1 MPAARYAK
9 SGDVNIAYVT
19 VGDGPVNLVWVP
31 SWISQCEYLFEE
43 PSVAAAFERLGEFAT
58 VAVFDRRGAGLSDP
72 MTGAPTLDEQMDDVL
87 AVMDAVG
94 FDRAAVLTAIE
105 GGPLGALFAAT
116 HPDRCEALVLY
127 SAFARSLW
135 APDYD
140 FTWGEE
146 EREARISQL
155 VANWGRGLMT

>member
-9 SGDVNIAYVT
+9 SGDVSIAYVT

-31 SWISQCEYLFEE
+31 TWISQCEYLFEE

-58 VAVFDRRGAGLSDP
+58 VAVFDRRGSGLSDP
-72 MTGAPTLDEQMDDVL
+72 MAGAPTLEEQMDDVL

-94 FDRAAVLTAIE
+94 FERAAVSATIE
-105 GGPLGALFAAT
+105 GGPMGCAVRR
-116 HPDRCEALVLY
+116 HPPGPLQRLVLY
-127 SAFARSLW
+127 SAFARARW

-140 FTWGEE
+140 LTWDDE
-146 EREARISQL
+146 ERERAGGAAGGALGPR
-155 VANWGRGLMT
+155 A